1 MSGPGRD
8 EEFEA
13 FLRQRSVL
21 SGGRR
26 VAQQLE
32 PSRDLDDIVLS
43 QARQAIQ
50 SGPPLRVYRSPRWAL
65 PVALAATLL
74 LSMSIVLNVSLNA
87 RRQSQAL
94 QEVPLAKAGTG
105 AKTDVVASSVAAPA
119 APAAPPAATATTPPE
134 VAGTAVDAARPA
146 PPAPALEVPAAPA
159 AREAMREA
167 KVAAATG
174 SRDLA
179 SGSLSAPA
187 SETGAAA
194 REPGMQSLNSF
205 AAAAGLDQD
214 PKAWL
219 QWITALRSQGRTAA
233 ADAQLRRFRAAY
245 PDFAVPPAAAGVASP
260 EPGPSAAAA
269 PAAPPAPAR
278 PSAPSAPR

>member
-94 QEVPLAKAGTG
+94 QEVPQAKAGTG

-119 APAAPPAATATTPPE
+119 APSAATAPTPPAE
-134 VAGTAVDAARPA
+134 VAETAVDAARSA

-278 PSAPSAPR
+278 PSAPSAPRSQ

>member
-94 QEVPLAKAGTG
+94 QEVPQAKAGTG

-119 APAAPPAATATTPPE
+119 APPAATAPTPPAE
-134 VAGTAVDAARPA
+134 VAETAVDAARSA

-219 QWITALRSQGRTAA
+219 QWITALRSQGRTAE

-278 PSAPSAPR
+278 PSAPSAPRSQ

>member
-94 QEVPLAKAGTG
+94 QEVPQAKAGTG

-119 APAAPPAATATTPPE
+119 APSAATAPTPPAE
-134 VAGTAVDAARPA
+134 VAETAVDAARPA